1 LNVGYPVYLA
11 FTSGGASNGLY
22 QVMWTTNNNWF
33 AVMTADAQQLSGL
46 AVIPKLSG
54 GGFIVTNHINVT
66 YSTPLPHGLN
76 PGEQVYVNF
85 TQAGSPADG
94 QYQVISVPDAT
105 HFTFTVA
112 SVNNQTQNSATVFPL
127 VPPPLFRSGNV
138 NISWSTWSV
147 NATDTGN
154 TSSLAQTPLN
164 SPTVFNFFF
173 PGYKFP
179 GALAAAGVTTP
190 EFQLTSD
197 TTVAFQMNFLE
208 GGLLSN
214 TSNTNGL
221 SSFNN
226 GGGAIVMDLAPWM
239 TPGYT
244 SNAGIPGLVD
254 ALNSLFCAGQL
265 TPAAKTQIVNYATTL
280 SGSNQARDRV
290 RAVVHLIVS
299 SPDFTIQ
306 R

>member
-1 LNVGYPVYLA
+1 L
-11 FTSGGASNGLY
+11 
-22 QVMWTTNNNWF
+22 
-33 AVMTADAQQLSGL
+33 
-46 AVIPKLSG
+46 IPKLTG

-66 YSTPLPHGLN
+66 FSTALPHGLN
-76 PGEQVYVNF
+76 PGDQVYVNF

-94 QYQVISVPDAT
+94 QYQVVSVPDPT

-112 SVNNQTQNSATVFPL
+112 SANNQTQNNATVFPL

-138 NISWSTWSV
+138 NISWNTWSL
-147 NATDTGN
+147 NATDTGG
-154 TSSLAQTPLN
+154 TFSLAQTPLN

-197 TTVAFQMNFLE
+197 TTVVFQMNFLE
-208 GGLLSN
+208 GGVLGN
-214 TSNTNGL
+214 TGNTNGL

-226 GGGAIVMDLAPWM
+226 GGGAIMIDLGPWM
-239 TPGYT
+239 TPAYT

-265 TPAAKTQIVNYATTL
+265 TPAAKTQIVNYADTLAYTTPTFT
-280 SGSNQARDRV
+280 QMRDRV
-290 RAVVHLIVS
+290 RAVVHLIVN